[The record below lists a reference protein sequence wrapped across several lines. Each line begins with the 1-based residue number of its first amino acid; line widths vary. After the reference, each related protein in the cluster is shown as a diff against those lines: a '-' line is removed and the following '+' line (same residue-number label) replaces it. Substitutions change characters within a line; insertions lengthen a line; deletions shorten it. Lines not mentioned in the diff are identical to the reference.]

1 MPSLAAPQ
9 DLASLAAEAIGTP
22 MVGRHT
28 ELLALQAAFQRLAD
42 GRQAAAVTLLAEPGI
57 GKHRLLRDFHACAQ
71 ARPAPFHVLR
81 RRATPQTEGQPF
93 GLLGGLLRS
102 FCQIDPDGSA
112 QAARARFEQAIVPC
126 FLADDGA
133 DLAQCHVHLL
143 GHLLGIDFADSPHVQ
158 GLLATP
164 QQLRQMAINAAT
176 QWLRRLGATGS
187 APVLLQIDDLHWA
200 DSETLDFLDHLLQSH
215 PDLALLIVA
224 TARPALADRR
234 PAWVRGEGVHTRLA
248 LGPLA
253 DAGARVLA
261 TGLLRRLP
269 EVPQALLA
277 RVVGGAQGNPF
288 CIEERIRLLI
298 DKGVICTRNSAWTV
312 SAARLRVARLPAT
325 LAGVL
330 AARLKLLPAAE
341 LRVLQQASVIGPVFL
356 HGALRALG
364 AGAARAMAGLMQREL
379 MLAHGGARGAG
390 AAASGG
396 TAMFSFKHQL
406 LQQVA
411 YDSTPRLTRR
421 ALHGKLARWLGALS
435 GLQASDAPGQAAFH
449 FEQAGHDARAAAQHT
464 LAAEQACARFAVQ
477 AVLAH
482 VQAGLALLGRL
493 PATPQHRDM
502 RWRLLSARVA
512 LIESGGRRTEQAAD
526 LDSLSALAEEADD
539 DRQRAQVWAS
549 RWHFCLLSN
558 DMATMNAAARQRMAC
573 GVRLG
578 DEGVRLDA
586 MRMLVIAHLQQADYD
601 AAQRLVTQCLA
612 QAQARGLQRIEASC
626 MNLLAVL
633 AQTKLDPVA
642 TLEWHE
648 KDLAL
653 RRQIGDWRGQALSL
667 CNVGSAWLSLGEPVR
682 ARRCCEEALRLVR
695 ALGNRLGECGTLCAL
710 SELERWLGNGPQ
722 ALAHAQ
728 QALAAAVA
736 IGMPRWEALAMQR
749 LGDAQLLL
757 GQPAAAAL
765 TFEKKLAMDLHRD
778 SVLGGSLAGLARSAQ
793 ACGDLPLAMQHVERL
808 LALDAST
815 NDVNRNAAP
824 RRVELVC
831 HLVLSSAGDPRADTW
846 LRRAHGGLMEL
857 AANIS
862 DESLREGYLN
872 NIPDHRAILAAW
884 ALHEQERA
892 G

>member
-1 MPSLAAPQ
+1 
-9 DLASLAAEAIGTP
+9 
-22 MVGRHT
+22 
-28 ELLALQAAFQRLAD
+28 
-42 GRQAAAVTLLAEPGI
+42 
-57 GKHRLLRDFHACAQ
+57 
-71 ARPAPFHVLR
+71 
-81 RRATPQTEGQPF
+81 
-93 GLLGGLLRS
+93 
-102 FCQIDPDGSA
+102 
-112 QAARARFEQAIVPC
+112 
-126 FLADDGA
+126 
-133 DLAQCHVHLL
+133 
-143 GHLLGIDFADSPHVQ
+143 
-158 GLLATP
+158 
-164 QQLRQMAINAAT
+164 
-176 QWLRRLGATGS
+176 
-187 APVLLQIDDLHWA
+187 
-200 DSETLDFLDHLLQSH
+200 
-215 PDLALLIVA
+215 
-224 TARPALADRR
+224 
-234 PAWVRGEGVHTRLA
+234 
-248 LGPLA
+248 
-253 DAGARVLA
+253 
-261 TGLLRRLP
+261 
-269 EVPQALLA
+269 
-277 RVVGGAQGNPF
+277 
-288 CIEERIRLLI
+288 
-298 DKGVICTRNSAWTV
+298 
-312 SAARLRVARLPAT
+312 
-325 LAGVL
+325 
-330 AARLKLLPAAE
+330 
-341 LRVLQQASVIGPVFL
+341 
-356 HGALRALG
+356 
-364 AGAARAMAGLMQREL
+364 
-379 MLAHGGARGAG
+379 
-390 AAASGG
+390 
-396 TAMFSFKHQL
+396 
-406 LQQVA
+406 
-411 YDSTPRLTRR
+411 
-421 ALHGKLARWLGALS
+421 
-435 GLQASDAPGQAAFH
+435 
-449 FEQAGHDARAAAQHT
+449 
-464 LAAEQACARFAVQ
+464 
-477 AVLAH
+477 
-482 VQAGLALLGRL
+482 
-493 PATPQHRDM
+493 
-502 RWRLLSARVA
+502 
-512 LIESGGRRTEQAAD
+512 
-526 LDSLSALAEEADD
+526 
-539 DRQRAQVWAS
+539 
-549 RWHFCLLSN
+549 
-558 DMATMNAAARQRMAC
+558 
-573 GVRLG
+573 
-578 DEGVRLDA
+578 
-586 MRMLVIAHLQQADYD
+586 MLVIAHLQRDDYD

-736 IGMPRWEALAMQR
+736 IGMPRWEALAVQR